1 MTTTI
6 RMYKPPGGWGWR
18 EDIKRAYENQQ
29 AIAEFLQADVAGEP
43 PVELRECTSAG
54 SKDWL
59 SAPPGTATCVGK
71 RNVENWA
78 MSTME
83 RAAQPQTGR
92 YAGSADVL
100 LYNSGRRVPF
110 PPSPPSQG
118 VSK

>member
-54 SKDWL
+54 SKEWL

-100 LYNSGRRVPF
+100 LTTQGGAFLSPL
-110 PPSPPSQG
+110 PPLPG
-118 VSK
+118 GK

>member
-54 SKDWL
+54 SKEWL

-83 RAAQPQTGR
+83 RAAQPPDR
-92 YAGSADVL
+92 AGGADVL
-100 LYNSGRRVPF
+100 QAYKWRGRSVL
-110 PPSPPSQG
+110 SPPRHPRG
-118 VSK
+118 K